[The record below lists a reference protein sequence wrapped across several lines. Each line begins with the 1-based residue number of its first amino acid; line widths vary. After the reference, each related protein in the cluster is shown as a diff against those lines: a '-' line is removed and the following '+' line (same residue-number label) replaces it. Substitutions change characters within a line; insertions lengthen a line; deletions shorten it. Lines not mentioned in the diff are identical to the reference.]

1 MAERIIPIEM
11 EDDDNSN
18 DESGTNSTIVNTNK
32 EVKSC
37 VENSKEDKSN
47 HKESS
52 PDNEKG
58 QKLVILIKPISKN
71 KDLEENL
78 KKYDVFEERSKFS
91 LPNINVPEKIILVID
106 RAQDENCT
114 NFAEANGKYT
124 PLSMLRKSL
133 HLFVNLKHAINKN
146 HEFAIVL
153 LNENTATWSLPFTS
167 ELRKVNNCI
176 EKITQCEVEDTFN
189 MNLVFEEILPN
200 IKIPQD
206 EIAPPYIIR
215 TIMCYGRSYTIPEIN
230 FSEEIVKLLDNPF
243 FICDILMTHEPVD
256 NSNYCSKIF
265 ECLQNIDR
273 KGISYFFPVGRSAL
287 RLHNSMAKLLG
298 HGLQRPFQTF
308 QKE

>member
-1 MAERIIPIEM
+1 MVERIIPIQM
-11 EDDDNSN
+11 EDDDNSGE
-18 DESGTNSTIVNTNK
+18 ESGANANGNVNSDTTK
-32 EVKSC
+32 ESC
-37 VENSKEDKSN
+37 VENSQEKSD

-52 PDNEKG
+52 PNNEKE
-58 QKLVILIKPISKN
+58 QKLLILIKPMSKT
-71 KDLEENL
+71 KDLLENL

-106 RAQDENCT
+106 RAQDEHCT
-114 NFAEANGKYT
+114 SFAEANGKYT

-133 HLFVNLKHAINKN
+133 HLFVNLKHSINKN

-153 LNENTATWSLPFTS
+153 LNENTATWALPFTS

-215 TIMCYGRSYTIPEIN
+215 TIICYGRSYTIPEIK
-230 FSEEIVKLLDNPF
+230 FSEKIVKLLDNPF
-243 FICDILMTHEPVD
+243 FICDVLMTHEPVD
-256 NSNYCSKIF
+256 DSNYCNKIF

-308 QKE
+308 HKE